1 MSTAVVELD
10 AALHA
15 MLGLKPPGVSGTRIS
30 SLTSLCNEN
39 VQSESVLIQ
48 KIFTHF
54 KKAPGTHKLGVLYVV
69 DSVTRKWTEQAKLA
83 GQTINSSA
91 HDGTFAAGVH
101 RVKELLPV
109 LMNDIILTAPNDQ
122 KEKIRKLIDIWEKGQ
137 TFPLSM
143 LNTFKE
149 KLNTQGNA
157 TRPSSGFQFSNG
169 LDVPSVASTTPPGSP
184 PPDLNSRIGLLN
196 APNQATP
203 ATSDT
208 SAILAALAKMARQN
222 TSVASTTA
230 PATPAVP
237 SVPATT
243 AAPHYQTQE
252 KLYNVSNV
260 HNIPLRQPA
269 ALNQP
274 LPPSFPPLNPLVA
287 QGTYPSIPNNSSN
300 NISNFSN
307 QTNPFPSAPPP
318 VVPNTAGLDPAVQQQ
333 LLLIKALSDQ
343 GLTPDKIAGIISAV
357 GNRVN
362 VPPALSLNPQNQSLP
377 VGQGGQNTWGIK
389 MDESRDREG
398 YEAPRSPSNRYRRR
412 SRSRS
417 PQAWNNRDSP
427 LRRREEPSLE
437 FERGSPRTRGDDRN
451 RGRGRTVDYRQR
463 SPPRRGQSASPPHN
477 FSNSGNKWIGYDSTI
492 PKGSIKVLSRTLF
505 VGGVT
510 GTEQELRQ
518 LFSRYGQ
525 VQTCV
530 VNRDKRHAF
539 VKMVS
544 RADAVTAKDAMEKT
558 RMPESSL
565 RTRWGVGFGPRDCSD
580 YATGVSVIPISKLTD
595 ADRKWMLSAA
605 YGGSGGAPIES
616 GMIVEEPDIEIGQGV
631 SSKAISRRMQ
641 TDRGGNNGPKSSRDR
656 DDADHRRTGREPGKD
671 EFGRDLREEDRK
683 DQAPS
688 ISGPPSMPA
697 VPPFGMLPPGFPFS
711 LPTQQNSMP
720 MFPPGFNF
728 LGQQTAPTQPPP
740 PGRN

>member
-1 MSTAVVELD
+1 MATAVAELET
-10 AALHA
+10 ALQA
-15 MLGLKPPGVSGTRIS
+15 MLGQKPPKVSGTRIA
-30 SLTSLCNEN
+30 SLTALCNDN

-48 KIFTHF
+48 KIYTHF

-69 DSVTRKWTEQAKLA
+69 DSVTRKWTEQAKNA

-91 HDGTFAAGVH
+91 PDGTYAAGVH

-109 LMNDIILTAPNDQ
+109 LMNDIILTAPIDQ
-122 KEKIRKLIDIWEKGQ
+122 KEKIRKLIEIWEKSQ

-149 KLNTQGNA
+149 KLNAQDAAPVT
-157 TRPSSGFQFSNG
+157 SN
-169 LDVPSVASTTPPGSP
+169 TPPGSP
-184 PPDLNSRIGLLN
+184 PPDLQGRLGFTNPPTSV
-196 APNQATP
+196 A
-203 ATSDT
+203 SDT
-208 SAILAALAKMARQN
+208 SAILAALANMARQN
-222 TSVASTTA
+222 TSAPPASSIAPQYQAPVSAPAPASTPALAQFPTSAQSQDNSYNVPNIQNAPSHQASALNPTIPPLFPSAIPAPVAPTTFLPQPSSTNNTA
-230 PATPAVP
+230 P
-237 SVPATT
+237 
-243 AAPHYQTQE
+243 
-252 KLYNVSNV
+252 
-260 HNIPLRQPA
+260 
-269 ALNQP
+269 
-274 LPPSFPPLNPLVA
+274 
-287 QGTYPSIPNNSSN
+287 
-300 NISNFSN
+300 NFSN
-307 QTNPFPSAPPP
+307 QTNNYTGVPP
-318 VVPNTAGLDPAVQQQ
+318 VLPYNSGLDPAVQQQ

-343 GLTPDKIAGIISAV
+343 GFTPDKIAGIIAAV
-357 GNRVN
+357 GNRTTVPLPQPVN
-362 VPPALSLNPQNQSLP
+362 TQTHIAPIGQS
-377 VGQGGQNTWGIK
+377 GQNAWNMK
-389 MDESRDREG
+389 MEDSRDRDGFE
-398 YEAPRSPSNRYRRR
+398 PSRSPSHRYRRR
-412 SRSRS
+412 TRSRS
-417 PQAWNNRDSP
+417 PQGLNVRDSPMRRREEGGFEFERDSP
-427 LRRREEPSLE
+427 LNRR
-437 FERGSPRTRGDDRN
+437 DDRS
-451 RGRGRTVDYRQR
+451 RGRGRSTDYRQR
-463 SPPRRGQSASPPHN
+463 SPSRRAQSPSPPHI
-477 FSNSGNKWIGYDSTI
+477 SNPTNKWIGYDTTI

-544 RADAVTAKDAMEKT
+544 RADAVAAKDAMEKT
-558 RMPESSL
+558 RIPESSL

-580 YATGVSVIPISKLTD
+580 YATGVSIIPISKLTD
-595 ADRKWMLSAA
+595 ADRKWMLSAE

-616 GMIVEEPDIEIGQGV
+616 GMVVEEPDIEIGQGV

-671 EFGRDLREEDRK
+671 EFGRDLREDDRK
-683 DQAPS
+683 DHAAS

-711 LPTQQNSMP
+711 LSTQPNGMP

-728 LGQQTAPTQPPP
+728 LGQQTAPAQPPP